1 MFFQFSLEGFTFPYL
16 YTMLDYL
23 VVGLGLAG
31 ISFCETVR
39 RHNKSFMV
47 FNDRSQ
53 TSSRVAGGIYNPV
66 ILKRFTLSW
75 RADEQLP
82 VAVDFYAALSTF
94 LGVQFDEKLNVLRKF
109 ASIEEQ
115 NSWFEAS
122 EKNHLGSY
130 LATTIV
136 ENNNKCLS
144 VPYNFGKVVQTGK
157 LNTSVLIEAY
167 TKWLNQENQLYKG
180 TFNHSELKI
189 HSNHVSYQGY
199 KAKNIVFA
207 EGFGLQNNP
216 YFNYLP
222 MQGSKGEY
230 LIIKA
235 ADLKERSMI
244 KSSFFLIPLG
254 NDLYKVGATYN
265 RGQKDNNT
273 TEEARN
279 EICKK
284 LDSLLDCPYTII
296 GQEAGIRPTIKDRR
310 PLVGKHPVHDRLWM
324 LNGLGSHG
332 VLIGPWAS
340 HALYNRIEFGVPLLK
355 EMDLQRFTMD

>member
-1 MFFQFSLEGFTFPYL
+1 
-16 YTMLDYL
+16 
-23 VVGLGLAG
+23 
-31 ISFCETVR
+31 
-39 RHNKSFMV
+39 
-47 FNDRSQ
+47 
-53 TSSRVAGGIYNPV
+53 
-66 ILKRFTLSW
+66 
-75 RADEQLP
+75 
-82 VAVDFYAALSTF
+82 
-94 LGVQFDEKLNVLRKF
+94 
-109 ASIEEQ
+109 
-115 NSWFEAS
+115 
-122 EKNHLGSY
+122 
-130 LATTIV
+130 
-136 ENNNKCLS
+136 
-144 VPYNFGKVVQTGK
+144 
-157 LNTSVLIEAY
+157 
-167 TKWLNQENQLYKG
+167 
-180 TFNHSELKI
+180 
-189 HSNHVSYQGY
+189 
-199 KAKNIVFA
+199 
-207 EGFGLQNNP
+207 
-216 YFNYLP
+216 

-265 RGQKDNNT
+265 RDQKDNNT

-296 GQEAGIRPTIKDRR
+296 DQEAGIRPTIKDRR

-324 LNGLGSHG
+324 LNGFGSHG